1 MSCPLVLLFFS
12 DSYYSNFAHKE
23 EFFLAHF
30 HKSGSV
36 IRVSDSGSDILDQL
50 PVGNYVL
57 KVNHMTGFYLDMVES
72 FKLPDKIY
80 GDCTSNAT
88 RVLNT
93 YRDRARNTG
102 VLLVGQKGSGK
113 TLLMRKISID
123 SNLPVIIINSNFT
136 GDTFNSF
143 LSSITQPCIILFD
156 EFEKI
161 YDRKSQEQVLTL
173 FDGTY
178 QSNKLFLITSNN
190 KWTLDDNM
198 KNRPGRIY
206 YLFEF
211 GGLGEA
217 FIREYCEDNLQ
228 DKSKIN
234 KIIVISKLFLEFN
247 FDMLHAVVE
256 ETNRYGD
263 EPSKLLNILN
273 TKPEYSD
280 EMTYDVTINIGDLT
294 VPTSALNSGGKVRV
308 NPFMGEWS
316 ISVYFCWSRLLNEE
330 LEQIISN
337 EIDDRDTPHTTYQ
350 EWLRERHI
358 FFGRSNSEIPRG
370 ETSYDYLNLDIS
382 PDKIVRSA
390 GGSVTFQHE
399 NGFIV
404 TLSRSKQPQSV
415 DVAYSML

>member
-1 MSCPLVLLFFS
+1 M
-12 DSYYSNFAHKE
+12 
-23 EFFLAHF
+23 AHF

-36 IRVSDSGSDILDQL
+36 FHVSDSGSDILDQL

-57 KVNHMTGFYLDMVES
+57 KVNPMTGFYLDMTES

-80 GDCTSNAT
+80 GNCNSNAT

-93 YRDRARNTG
+93 YKDRGCNTG

-211 GGLGEA
+211 GGLDEE

-228 DKSKIN
+228 DKSKIDR
-234 KIIVISKLFLEFN
+234 IIVISKLFLEFN

-263 EPSKLLNILN
+263 EPGKLLSILN

-280 EMTYDVTINIGDLT
+280 RIDYDMTVSIGNVI
-294 VPTSALNSGGKVRV
+294 VPTSALNGTGQVRV
-308 NPFMGEWS
+308 NPFMGEWDFS
-316 ISVYFCWSRLLNEE
+316 IYFCWNDKMSDNDLLSV
-330 LEQIISN
+330 IFRD
-337 EIDDRDTPHTTYQ
+337 IDDPTTPHTTYL
-350 EWLRERHI
+350 EWLMGRHI
-358 FFGRSNSEIPRG
+358 FFGRSNNEIPKG
-370 ETSYDYLNLDIS
+370 STAYDYLLLSFS
-382 PDKIVRSA
+382 PDKMLRSD
-390 GGSVTFQHE
+390 GSSITFQHE
-399 NGFIV
+399 NGFVV
-404 TLSRSKQPQSV
+404 TLSRSKSHQPV

>member
-1 MSCPLVLLFFS
+1 MS
-12 DSYYSNFAHKE
+12 
-23 EFFLAHF
+23 HF
-30 HKSGSV
+30 HQSGSSY
-36 IRVSDSGSDILDQL
+36 RVSGSGSDILNQL
-50 PVGNYVL
+50 PVANYVL
-57 KVNHMTGFYLDMVES
+57 KFDPMSGFYLDKTES

-80 GDCTSNAT
+80 GDCNANAA

-93 YRDRARNTG
+93 YRDRTRNTG

-143 LSSITQPCIILFD
+143 LSAITQPCIILFD

-161 YDRKSQEQVLTL
+161 YDKKSQEQVLTL

-211 GGLGEA
+211 GGVDEA
-217 FIREYCEDNLQ
+217 FIREYCEDNLT

-234 KIIVISKLFLEFN
+234 RVVTISKLFLEFN

-256 ETNRYGD
+256 ETNRYGGD
-263 EPSKLLNILN
+263 PGQLLNILN
-273 TKPEYSD
+273 TKPEYAGDMS
-280 EMTYDVTINIGDLT
+280 YDITIQIGDMLVPSSAVSHNTINT
-294 VPTSALNSGGKVRV
+294 
-308 NPFMGEWS
+308 NPFMSEWATN
-316 ISVYFCWSRLLNEE
+316 IYFCWD
-330 LEQIISN
+330 QKMP
-337 EIDDRDTPHTTYQ
+337 DRNLFSLICKDVENPDTPYQTYL
-350 EWLRERHI
+350 EWLMKKYI
-358 FFGRSNSEIPRG
+358 FFGRTNSEISR
-370 ETSYDYLNLDIS
+370 EFCHYDNLYLEFS
-382 PDKIVRSA
+382 PDNIVRTD
-390 GGSVTFQHE
+390 GVSVTYQHE

-404 TLSRSKQPQSV
+404 TLNRNHYKRSI
-415 DVAYSML
+415 DNAYSMI